1 MVEFDKLQ
9 KIQNITIRK
18 IKKIINIEWT
28 NNLKICKFFC
38 GSQNLERQNVERPI
52 FWNFKITNIKI
63 TKDVR

>member
-52 FWNFKITNIKI
+52 F
-63 TKDVR
+63 